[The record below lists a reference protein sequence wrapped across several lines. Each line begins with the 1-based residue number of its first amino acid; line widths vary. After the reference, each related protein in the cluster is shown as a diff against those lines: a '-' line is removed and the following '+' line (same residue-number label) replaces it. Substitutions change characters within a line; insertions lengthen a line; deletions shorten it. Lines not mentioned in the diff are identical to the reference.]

1 MNART
6 PSLVL
11 VLILLLVVGS
21 PMLSNDAKA
30 EAGRASTAT
39 TFSYVG
45 EAATVKLTGEW
56 DWDAPV
62 DMNLSGGVW
71 SVDVE
76 LSEGLYC
83 YKFIVDGAFIM
94 DPSNP
99 ERIYCDGIENSLL
112 RVRDHLRPTL
122 GHADRNSGRGHLPPG
137 LHRCGT
143 RRHTVSA
150 QRRRV
155 GRTEFELDPRSR
167 RV

>member
-6 PSLVL
+6 SSLVL

-56 DWDAPV
+56 DWDTPV

-122 GHADRNSGRGHLPPG
+122 TALSLIHI
-137 LHRCGT
+137 
-143 RRHTVSA
+143 
-150 QRRRV
+150 
-155 GRTEFELDPRSR
+155 
-167 RV
+167 

>member
-1 MNART
+1 
-6 PSLVL
+6 
-11 VLILLLVVGS
+11 
-21 PMLSNDAKA
+21 MLSNDAKA

-99 ERIYCDGIENSLL
+99 ERIYWTASRTHCFGYATIS
-112 RVRDHLRPTL
+112 VPPSRP
-122 GHADRNSGRGHLPPG
+122 R
-137 LHRCGT
+137 
-143 RRHTVSA
+143 
-150 QRRRV
+150 
-155 GRTEFELDPRSR
+155 
-167 RV
+167 